1 MKRQAVTMVRLYLTE
16 HYPIDALLRRL
27 HEQEGVRGVTVF
39 RAISGYGDSGVVH
52 SARLVDLA
60 MDLPVVVEFFDLP
73 EKVEQIVAHLADSIK
88 PGHLVMW
95 PAEANDRS

>member
-16 HYPIDALLRRL
+16 HYPVAALLERL
-27 HEQEGVRGVTVF
+27 HREEQVRGVTVF
-39 RAISGYGDSGVVH
+39 RAISGYGDSGVLH

-60 MDLPVVVEFFDLP
+60 MDLPVVVEFFDSP
-73 EKVEQIVAHLADSIK
+73 EKIEQIVAHLEDTIK